1 VRIKVANMKAFIIL
15 FLSITLTSCGQI
27 GAFFRS
33 TDHFI
38 ALESDNRVLYE
49 TDALDIALQ
58 VAQNLE
64 DSVNKVEEEQYC
76 PFSKP
81 IAIYVCETE
90 KNFAKFT
97 GLNQKIKAAVFNGK
111 IFLSAGLREQ
121 PERIQTLTTHELSH
135 LHLIQQIG
143 TSNYA
148 HNIPSWFVEGLAVF
162 VSNGGGAEN
171 VSETD
176 AAHAILDG
184 ACFHPDSTG
193 SFIFPKTASSY
204 HLKPHMFYRQSAM
217 FVQFL
222 KEYDS
227 EKFKELL
234 QSIQNEAK
242 FDLALHAAYGRD
254 IDTFW
259 TIYKENLTRRF
270 QPDAQKTT
278 RR

>member
-1 VRIKVANMKAFIIL
+1 MKEALIIL
-15 FLSITLTSCGQI
+15 FLSITLTSCGKI

-38 ALESDNRVLYE
+38 ELESDNRILYE
-49 TDALDIALQ
+49 NDALDIALQ

-64 DSVNKVEEEQYC
+64 CSVKKVEEEQYGS
-76 PFSKP
+76 FNKP
-81 IAIYVCETE
+81 IAIYVCGTKE
-90 KNFAKFT
+90 NFAKFT

-111 IFLSAGLREQ
+111 IFLSASLREQ
-121 PERIQTLTTHELSH
+121 PERISTLTTHELSH
-135 LHLIQQIG
+135 LHLIQQVG
-143 TSNYA
+143 TSKYV

-171 VSETD
+171 ASEAD

-193 SFIFPKTASSY
+193 SFLFPKTASSY

-227 EKFKELL
+227 EKFKRLL
-234 QSIQNEAK
+234 QAIQNENN
-242 FDLALHAAYGRD
+242 FQNALHASYGKEID
-254 IDTFW
+254 IYW
-259 TIYKENLTRRF
+259 TEFKENLTK
-270 QPDAQKTT
+270 QINSGANSAALH
-278 RR
+278 